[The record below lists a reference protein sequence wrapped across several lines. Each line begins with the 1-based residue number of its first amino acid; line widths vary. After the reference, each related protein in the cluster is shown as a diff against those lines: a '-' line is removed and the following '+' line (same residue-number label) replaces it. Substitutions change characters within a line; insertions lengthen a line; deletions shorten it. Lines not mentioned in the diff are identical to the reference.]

1 MSGRDALWEWAICSC
16 HLLAFWT
23 YSSPVPLSSFLLST
37 GCCAQLCDL
46 MSQILPSTQS
56 ADFFPHVQVAGV
68 MVQYDLLQ
76 DINMVKVLGGYIMTN
91 RSITMVLRQSPSDD
105 FHQYIMEKLYLLVSS
120 YTPISSDYI
129 GFLCKLLYLE
139 WKLPEVS

>member
-1 MSGRDALWEWAICSC
+1 
-16 HLLAFWT
+16 
-23 YSSPVPLSSFLLST
+23 
-37 GCCAQLCDL
+37 

-105 FHQYIMEKLYLLVSS
+105 FSPVYNGKIVLASQ
-120 YTPISSDYI
+120 
-129 GFLCKLLYLE
+129 
-139 WKLPEVS
+139 